1 MAKVKAIFFL
11 PLRDNDGRDL
21 LTEIK
26 GVEVELYMTFVG
38 FTRMGVVTGAY
49 LMKDGTRSD
58 DELMSYFL
66 VLDEERVPEL
76 REVLTRFKGKTTQEA
91 IYFELQY
98 NTVIDFI

>member
-1 MAKVKAIFFL
+1 MAKVKATFFL

-21 LTEIK
+21 RPEIR
-26 GVEVELYMTFVG
+26 GAEVELYSAFVG

-49 LMKDGTRSD
+49 VMTDGTRSD

-66 VLDEERVPEL
+66 MLDEERIPEL